1 MKLFSLHSWSIQ
13 GDLEPPFT
21 EADHRASPP
30 WPGCVR
36 VCVLIVFQTQHASLA
51 LQDKLQSAI
60 SLDTLCSLS
69 IFQGASPRGVDQN
82 ASERDWTGLLP
93 IIAALNDDKEITK
106 ALSAVVLHQWQ
117 SALLFLK
124 KPSQRYSASS
134 SYLSQLLLDKRL
146 VGLFSYLAE
155 VFFNGRGAGPYSE
168 SRWNMSL
175 RGWRITTMS
184 SCPPHPMGYRLSW
197 YKVVMLCV

>member
-1 MKLFSLHSWSIQ
+1 M
-13 GDLEPPFT
+13 
-21 EADHRASPP
+21 
-30 WPGCVR
+30 
-36 VCVLIVFQTQHASLA
+36 
-51 LQDKLQSAI
+51 QDKLQSAI

-93 IIAALNDDKEITK
+93 IIAALNDDKETSFYSTK
-106 ALSAVVLHQWQ
+106 ALCAVVLHQWQ

-124 KPSQRYSASS
+124 KPPQRYSASS

-168 SRWNMSL
+168 SR
-175 RGWRITTMS
+175 
-184 SCPPHPMGYRLSW
+184 
-197 YKVVMLCV
+197 